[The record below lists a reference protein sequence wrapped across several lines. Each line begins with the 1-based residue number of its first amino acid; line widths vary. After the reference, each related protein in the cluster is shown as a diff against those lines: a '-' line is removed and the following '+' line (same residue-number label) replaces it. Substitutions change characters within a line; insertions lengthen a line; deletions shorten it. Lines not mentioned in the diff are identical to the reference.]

1 MISPRVFS
9 CVSQMFVQR
18 LMLSLG
24 LFTLCFFLGGILL
37 SVSLKAQSLTWLG
50 TLGGD
55 GSWAHGVSA
64 EGSVVV
70 GFAKNASGNWRA
82 FRWTSATGMQDL
94 GALGGDLSSAYGVS
108 ADGNV
113 VVGWANNES
122 GQGRAF
128 RWTSATG
135 MEDLG
140 SLGGDESL
148 AYGVSAD
155 GSVVVGEAKNA
166 FGWVRAFRW
175 TATTGME
182 NLGTLIGGG
191 NSWAND
197 VSSDGSVVVGTA
209 ENAFGWV
216 RAFRWTATTG
226 MKDLGTLTGEGWSYA
241 NSVSADGSV
250 VVGWANHASGQDH
263 AFRWTAAT
271 GMQDLGTIGGESSR
285 ALGVSADGSVV
296 VGWAGNESGQGRA
309 FRWTAATGMQDLN
322 EVFINLLQDGS
333 ELLSATDIS
342 LEGRFI
348 VGLGYNARTG
358 RTEAFLLDTEQASSA
373 GEEPI
378 SSFLLSIFPQPV
390 VGNGTVRFRLTEPS
404 TVVLELVD
412 LTGRKIVLA
421 EGWYADGV
429 HYVELP
435 VLSAGIYF
443 CRFRAGTVVEVEP
456 ILCGKIW

>member
-155 GSVVVGEAKNA
+155 GSVVVGEAK
-166 FGWVRAFRW
+166 
-175 TATTGME
+175 
-182 NLGTLIGGG
+182 
-191 NSWAND
+191 
-197 VSSDGSVVVGTA
+197 
-209 ENAFGWV
+209 NAFGWV